1 MHTLHYPLA
10 DYSAP
15 FLCEKTFRAIH
26 ITLSHTLQSISRLSA
41 LLILLL
47 LVLILVIL
55 ILSLVLVVVLV
66 VVLVLVLILVILHFD
81 LRSPPNEISQPQS
94 AETSVVLQKLNKLLF
109 PFCKCSI

>member
-66 VVLVLVLILVILHFD
+66 LVLILVILHFD